1 MTPTHDTADRASSAS
16 PDELAHFNRLAS
28 QWWDSDGPFASL
40 HAINPLRM
48 AFVES
53 HSDAGDSR
61 VLDVGCGGGILA
73 EALARSGARVTALD
87 LAEDVIEVARDHA
100 PDHLEIDY
108 QVADITR
115 FAPEHSGEFDV
126 ITCMEM
132 LEHVED
138 PARII
143 EALAKAV
150 RPGGHVFLSTLNRN
164 AKSWL
169 LGIVAAEYLLNM
181 VPRGTH
187 DHRQFI
193 RPGELARMGRAAGLK
208 PIASTGIVYNPL
220 TREFSLNN
228 RDLDVNY
235 LMAFVKETLHDSMT
249 SLRDSK
255 GPDARRSPP

>member
-1 MTPTHDTADRASSAS
+1 MTSTPDTVDRSSSAS
-16 PDELAHFNRLAS
+16 PDELAHFNRLAQ

-48 AFVES
+48 SFVERY
-53 HSDAGDSR
+53 SDAGDSR

-73 EALARSGARVTALD
+73 EALARSGATVTALD
-87 LAEDVIEVARDHA
+87 LAEDVIAVARDHA

-115 FAPEHSGEFDV
+115 FAPEHAGAFDV
-126 ITCMEM
+126 VTCMEM
-132 LEHVED
+132 LEHVEE

-143 EALAKAV
+143 QALAEAV

-187 DHRQFI
+187 DHRHFI
-193 RPGELARMGRAAGLK
+193 RPGELARMARAAGLK
-208 PIASTGIVYNPL
+208 PIASTGIVYNPI
-220 TREFSLNN
+220 TREFSLHD

-235 LMAFVKETLHDSMT
+235 LMAFVKDS
-249 SLRDSK
+249 
-255 GPDARRSPP
+255 

>member
-1 MTPTHDTADRASSAS
+1 MTSSNTDIANASSSAS
-16 PDELAHFNRLAS
+16 PDELAHFNRLAR

-48 AFVES
+48 SFIRT
-53 HSDAGDSR
+53 HSDAGDRR

-73 EALARSGARVTALD
+73 EALARSGAEVTALD
-87 LAEDVIEVARDHA
+87 LAEDVIAVAREHA
-100 PDHLEIDY
+100 PDHLDIDY
-108 QVADITR
+108 RVADIMQ
-115 FAPEHSGEFDV
+115 FAPEHSGQFDV
-126 ITCMEM
+126 VTCMEM

-138 PARII
+138 PASII
-143 EALAKAV
+143 HALAEAV

-187 DHRQFI
+187 DHRRFI

-208 PIASTGIVYNPL
+208 PIASAGIVYNPL
-220 TREFSLNN
+220 TRDFSLND

-235 LMAFVKETLHDSMT
+235 LMAFVKGT
-249 SLRDSK
+249 S
-255 GPDARRSPP
+255 